1 MGNSLDRR
9 IGRIFTVFI
18 AAVALGSCGS
28 PSSPSG
34 STGSTDAGITVTLSS
49 TGASPKPLQVAQGTS
64 VTFVNG
70 DSRAHTMNS
79 DPHPEH
85 TDCVELNTIGFISA
99 GQKKQT
105 GNLNTV
111 RTCGYHDH
119 DAPDDARFQGSII
132 IH

>member
-49 TGASPKPLQVAQGTS
+49 TGASPKQLLVAQGTS

-119 DAPDDARFQGSII
+119 DAPDDARFKGSII